1 MKKIVIASLLL
12 IFTLPLIVSAQ
23 DIIYKKN
30 NDSIVCIIRE
40 VGTEAIKY
48 NLLDYSQMVLFAIDK
63 NKVSKIVFSDG
74 QGMEFQNEM
83 KNEEN
88 YLDDRRR
95 AIKID
100 FISPLTGNTTF
111 SYEQSLKP
119 GRSLE
124 GSVGL
129 IGLGL
134 DPGGNNPRGLFVG
147 FGLKLIKSPD
157 FYFSRMRYAHLLKG
171 GYIKPEVSLA
181 LYAVDRDN
189 YYYGHSRETI
199 FSGAIMVNFGKQWIF
214 DNVMLFDMYVGVGYG
229 FSTSSYNNGMVY
241 NFGYATGPPQFPIAL
256 TAGINIGY
264 LLK

>member
-1 MKKIVIASLLL
+1 MKKLVIATLLV
-12 IFTLPLIVSAQ
+12 FFAFPLFIGAQ
-23 DIIYKKN
+23 DIIFKKN
-30 NDSIVCIIRE
+30 NDSIVCVIRE
-40 VGTEAIKY
+40 VGTEEIKY
-48 NLLDYSQMVLFAIDK
+48 NLLDYSQMVLFSVDRDK
-63 NKVSKIVFSDG
+63 VRRIVFSDG
-74 QGMEFQNEM
+74 QEMEVKNEM

-88 YLDDRRR
+88 YIDNRRR

-119 GRSLE
+119 GRSIE

-134 DPGGNNPRGLFVG
+134 DPGGNNPLGMFIG
-147 FGLKLIKSPD
+147 FGFKLIKTPD
-157 FYFSRMRYAHLLKG
+157 FYFSRMRYSHLLKG

-181 LYAVDRDN
+181 LYGVDRDS
-189 YYYGHSRETI
+189 YHYKHARETI
-199 FSGAIMVNFGKQWIF
+199 FSGSIMVNFGKQWIF

-229 FSTSSYNNGMVY
+229 FSTSSYNDTMVY

>member
-1 MKKIVIASLLL
+1 MEKLVIATLLV
-12 IFTLPLIVSAQ
+12 FFAFPLFIGAQ
-23 DIIYKKN
+23 DIIFKKN
-30 NDSIVCIIRE
+30 NDSIVCVIRE
-40 VGTEAIKY
+40 VGTEEIKY
-48 NLLDYSQMVLFAIDK
+48 NLLDYSQMVLFSVDRDK
-63 NKVSKIVFSDG
+63 VKRIVFSDG
-74 QGMEFQNEM
+74 KEMEVKNET

-88 YLDDRRR
+88 YIDNRRR

-100 FISPLTGNTTF
+100 FISPLTGNTTI

-119 GRSLE
+119 GRSIE

-134 DPGGNNPRGLFVG
+134 DPGGNNPLGMFIG
-147 FGLKLIKSPD
+147 FGFKLIKTPD
-157 FYFSRMRYAHLLKG
+157 FYFSRMRYSHLLKG

-181 LYAVDRDN
+181 LYGVDRDS
-189 YYYGHSRETI
+189 YHYKHARETI
-199 FSGAIMVNFGKQWIF
+199 FSGSIMANFGKQWIF

-229 FSTSSYNNGMVY
+229 FSTSSYNDTMVY
-241 NFGYATGPPQFPIAL
+241 NFGYVTGPPQFPIAL